1 MGAGEG
7 VNHRARA
14 KKAKTPLAQIEAILD
29 NPELEKLWP
38 AKQIKQEKNRVRGER
53 KRLFGRQPARISPF
67 GAHVHGVCCSHR
79 WAWDVWEDSVRYP
92 PEDRHTPA
100 VGEGGR
106 GEGSGFRVQGSAM
119 QVCPG
124 CRALVPAIY
133 MGSSGHCLDC
143 RLEALPEWRAKLLQ
157 HSSSVIDYYQLRKER
172 LKE

>member
-14 KKAKTPLAQIEAILD
+14 KKAKTTLSQLQAILD

-100 VGEGGR
+100 VGEGG
-106 GEGSGFRVQGSAM
+106 SGGM
-119 QVCPG
+119 PVCPR
-124 CRALVPAIY
+124 CRAAVPAIY
-133 MGSSGHCLDC
+133 LGSSGHCLDC
-143 RLEALPEWRAKLLQ
+143 RLEALPEWRARLLP